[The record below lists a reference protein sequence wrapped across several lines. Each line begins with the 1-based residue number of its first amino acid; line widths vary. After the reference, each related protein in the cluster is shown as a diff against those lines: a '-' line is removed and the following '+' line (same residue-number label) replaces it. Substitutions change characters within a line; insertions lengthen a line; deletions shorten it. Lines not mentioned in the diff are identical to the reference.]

1 MIVDSRKILEDIYR
15 SKDLK
20 DCISKIR
27 PIDIQQDVLQCTFT
41 ELLLKDEK
49 LILDLYAR
57 NKLMAYIVKTIYN
70 MVRWERGSFR
80 SSQSKEVFV
89 ESLPDVVDE
98 QKIEIIVVPLQKI
111 HWYEAKIL
119 ELYAE
124 LGTYRKVSEVTGIP
138 HISIFHTIQNA
149 RKNIKK
155 HIEL

>member
-1 MIVDSRKILEDIYR
+1 MVVDSRKILEDIYK

-49 LILDLYAR
+49 LILDLYLR
-57 NKLMAYIVKTIYN
+57 NKLMAYIVKMIYN

-89 ESLPDVVDE
+89 EELPEVVDE

-124 LGTYRKVSEVTGIP
+124 LGTYRKVAEVTGIP
-138 HISIFHTIQNA
+138 HISIFHTVQNA
-149 RKNIKK
+149 RRNIKK